1 MSNVLPQI
9 ILGLAYKNGFYLC
22 LPHYLFIP
30 RCIIYIF
37 FHFQQKDGETIQTQ
51 QLLEKID
58 DYETQ
63 LEDYKS
69 ELDKVNKVRNTLF
82 YL

>member
-1 MSNVLPQI
+1 M
-9 ILGLAYKNGFYLC
+9 Y
-22 LPHYLFIP
+22 
-30 RCIIYIF
+30 YIHF

-51 QLLEKID
+51 QLREKID
-58 DYETQ
+58 DYEAQ